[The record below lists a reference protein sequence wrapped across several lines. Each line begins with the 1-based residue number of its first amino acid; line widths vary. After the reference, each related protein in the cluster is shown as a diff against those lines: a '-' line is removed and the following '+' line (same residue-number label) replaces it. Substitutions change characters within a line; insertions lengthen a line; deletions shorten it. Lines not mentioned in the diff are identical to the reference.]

1 MSCHS
6 INFPSMNF
14 PGAKTRRILIRSLL
28 VCVIAAGAPLAV
40 VQAQAPNI
48 DQLRKQAKEND
59 AEAQFQLAKAYLLG
73 TGVAQDS
80 KQGVEWLQKAAK
92 LEHAPAQLALAKMY
106 LDGREQNIHKD
117 PKQGMEWLRKAVDH
131 GYAPAEHDLAV
142 MYRDGD
148 AETGIPRKPHEA
160 AAWFRKAARQPGST
174 QSQGSLDDM
183 FHQGLITKQEAN
195 WRAPEPAKEAGKGK
209 AAPLPLAFSLAEV
222 ETGLKGWITSAR
234 MATLVHTYGVNFSL
248 SAGAEKALLADGADA
263 NLLQA
268 ISTSKR

>member
-1 MSCHS
+1 M
-6 INFPSMNF
+6 NFPST
-14 PGAKTRRILIRSLL
+14 KTRRLLICNLF

-40 VQAQAPNI
+40 VRAQAPNI
-48 DQLRKQAKEND
+48 DHLRKQAKEND
-59 AEAQFQLAKAYLLG
+59 AEAQFELAKAYLLG
-73 TGVAQDS
+73 TDGVTKDS

-117 PKQGMEWLRKAVDH
+117 PKQGMEWLRKAAEH

-148 AETGIPRKPHEA
+148 AETGVLKKPHDA

-174 QSQGSLDDM
+174 QSQASLEEM

-195 WRAPEPAKEAGKGK
+195 WRAPAPTKEADKGK
-209 AAPLPLAFSLAEV
+209 SAPFSLAEI
-222 ETGLKGWITSAR
+222 ETGLKGWITSTR
-234 MATLVHTYGVNFSL
+234 MATLVHTYGVNFNL
-248 SAGAEKALLADGADA
+248 TAATQKILLADGADA
-263 NLLQA
+263 NLLQV
-268 ISTSKR
+268 ISASKR

>member
-1 MSCHS
+1 
-6 INFPSMNF
+6 MNF
-14 PGAKTRRILIRSLL
+14 LFMNCLRTKTRRILIHSLL
-28 VCVIAAGAPLAV
+28 VCVIAAGAPLTV
-40 VQAQAPNI
+40 VRAQSPNI

-73 TGVAQDS
+73 TGVPQDS
-80 KQGVEWLQKAAK
+80 KQGVEWLQKAAR

-148 AETGIPRKPHEA
+148 ADTGIPRKPHEA
-160 AAWFRKAARQPGST
+160 AVWFRKAARQPGST
-174 QSQGSLDDM
+174 QSQGSLEDM
-183 FHQGLITKQEAN
+183 FHQGLITRQEAN
-195 WRAPEPAKEAGKGK
+195 WRVPEPTKEAEKGK
-209 AAPLPLAFSLAEV
+209 PGPSPFSLAEV

-234 MATLVHTYGVNFSL
+234 MATLVNTYGVNFSL
-248 SAGAEKALLADGADA
+248 NEGTQKVLLADGADA

-268 ISTSKR
+268 ISASKR

>member
-1 MSCHS
+1 
-6 INFPSMNF
+6 MNCLRT
-14 PGAKTRRILIRSLL
+14 KTRRILIGGLF
-28 VCVIAAGAPLAV
+28 VCAITASAPLTV
-40 VQAQAPNI
+40 VRAQAPNI

-59 AEAQFQLAKAYLLG
+59 AEAQFQLAKAYLFG

-80 KQGVEWLQKAAK
+80 KQGVEWLQKAAR

-131 GYAPAEHDLAV
+131 GFAPAEHDLAV

-148 AETGIPRKPHEA
+148 ADTGIPRKPHEA

-174 QSQGSLDDM
+174 QSQGSLEDM
-183 FHQGLITKQEAN
+183 FHQGLITRQEAN
-195 WRAPEPAKEAGKGK
+195 WRVPAP
-209 AAPLPLAFSLAEV
+209 FSLAEV

-234 MATLVHTYGVNFSL
+234 MATLVHTYGVNFNL
-248 SAGAEKALLADGADA
+248 NAGAQKVLLADGADA

-268 ISTSKR
+268 IKASKR